1 MSVERQRRGKEEGN
15 LLMRNVDEAKGRA
28 AERAC
33 SSCLGIQ
40 VFSQHS
46 SIGKN
51 LEEAS
56 LLTVEVPGRHMD

>member
-1 MSVERQRRGKEEGN
+1 MSIERQKRDKEERN
-15 LLMRNVDEAKGRA
+15 LLMRNADEAKMRA

-40 VFSQHS
+40 VFSQQNS
-46 SIGKN
+46 VGKN

-56 LLTVEVPGRHMD
+56 LLTVEVPGRHMN